1 MRADEFIEM
10 QRQDIETH
18 KNKAVLSE
26 IVGAMTA
33 ALKDIPDAEIDHTK
47 SAEECYAKMEEHAKK
62 NQKNGSYFFG
72 MNETMEFIRK
82 YLGVE
87 GGEVKQPQAPTPSK
101 KRDKLKLEAF
111 F

>member
-1 MRADEFIEM
+1 MLKTVGEDYAEHI
-10 QRQDIETH
+10 

-33 ALKDIPDAEIDHTK
+33 ALKDIPNAEIDHKK

-72 MNETMEFIRK
+72 MNETIGFIRK
-82 YLGVE
+82 YLGVD
-87 GGEVKQPQAPTPSK
+87 GEVEAHTAEPVVAK
-101 KRDKLKLEAF
+101 KRDKVKLEAF